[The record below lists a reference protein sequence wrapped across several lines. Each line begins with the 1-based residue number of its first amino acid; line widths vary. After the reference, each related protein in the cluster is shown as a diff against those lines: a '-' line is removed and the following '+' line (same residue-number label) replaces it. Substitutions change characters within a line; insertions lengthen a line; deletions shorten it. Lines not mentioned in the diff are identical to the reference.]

1 LGTSTHLVELLL
13 ANHSRFEIN
22 APAELWH
29 RLAER
34 LEDDGRAREERERLV
49 DLMRLFFALLP
60 PPDRFGLFPEYKA
73 LKTRFVESLDSG
85 DGEEIEVSFL
95 NLYCHVHGHEA
106 PYTPDERS
114 RMDQTGGYWCHA
126 GGLSPIIK
134 AEPFIRPHTVSVD
147 FGAGNGLQ
155 GLLLQRLYPHRRT
168 VQIEISSRMVEAG
181 KDLQR
186 WLGIDE
192 QRVEWVVGDVLDHAE
207 RKADFVYFY
216 RPVRPEGEGRL
227 FYERLSRELNRADR
241 EVVIFSVADCLG
253 GFLSDR
259 FEVVYGDGHL
269 TCFRNRL

>member
-1 LGTSTHLVELLL
+1 LETSTHLVELLL
-13 ANHSRFEIN
+13 DNHSRFETD
-22 APAELWH
+22 PQAELWH
-29 RLAER
+29 GLAER
-34 LEDDGRAREERERLV
+34 LGDDGRARAERERLV
-49 DLMRLFFALLP
+49 DLMRLFFALSP

-73 LKTRFVESLDSG
+73 LKARFVESLESG
-85 DGEEIEVSFL
+85 DGEEIEESFL

-126 GGLSPIIK
+126 GGLSPILK
-134 AEPFIRPHTVSVD
+134 AEPFIRPRTVSVD

-168 VQIEISSRMVEAG
+168 VQIEISNQMVEAG
-181 KDLQR
+181 KDLQQ

-207 RKADFVYFY
+207 MKADFIYLY

-227 FYERLSRELNRADR
+227 FYEHLSRELNRADR

-253 GFLSDR
+253 QFLSEQ